1 MKNDILVDKLSQ
13 LIEPLVAQ
21 VNYELYHVEYIKEQN
36 ENYLRVYID
45 KAEGISLEDC
55 EKVSR
60 KLSDMLDEEDPIS
73 DSYYLEV
80 SSPGIERILYNDKHL
95 QKYLNHMVTV
105 KLSKLFEGNR
115 KYEGKLLNFS
125 TEFIEIEAEDNA
137 ISIPKNKIKRIIL
150 KGEF

>member
-13 LIEPLVAQ
+13 LIEPIVEQL
-21 VNYELYHVEYIKEQN
+21 NYELYHVEYIREQN

-45 KAEGISLEDC
+45 KVEGISLEDC

-95 QKYLNHMVTV
+95 QKYLNHLVTV

-125 TEFIEIEAEDNA
+125 TESIEIEDEDTA
-137 ISIPKNKIKRIIL
+137 ISIPRNKIKRIIL

>member
-13 LIEPLVAQ
+13 FIEPVVVQL
-21 VNYELYHVEYIKEQN
+21 NYELYHVEYIREQN

-95 QKYLNHMVTV
+95 QKYLNHMVAI
-105 KLSKLFEGNR
+105 KLSRLFEGNR

-125 TEFIEIEAEDNA
+125 NEIIEIENEDNS
-137 ISIPKNKIKRIIL
+137 ISIPKDKIKRIIL

>member
-1 MKNDILVDKLSQ
+1 MKNDILVDKLLQ
-13 LIEPLVAQ
+13 LIEPIVEQL
-21 VNYELYHVEYIKEQN
+21 NYELYHVEYIKEQN

-45 KAEGISLEDC
+45 RAEGISLEDC

-80 SSPGIERILYNDKHL
+80 CSPGIERILYNDKHL
-95 QKYLNHMVTV
+95 QKYLNHMVVV

-115 KYEGKLLNFS
+115 KYEGKLLNFD
-125 TEFIEIEAEDNA
+125 TEFIEVEAEDNV

>member
-13 LIEPLVAQ
+13 LIEPIVSPL
-21 VNYELYHVEYIKEQN
+21 NYELYHVEYIKEQN

-60 KLSDMLDEEDPIS
+60 KLSEMLDEEDPIS

-125 TEFIEIEAEDNA
+125 TEFIEIEAEDTA
-137 ISIPKNKIKRIIL
+137 ISIPKSKIKRIIL